1 MKAVS
6 PDILSAGRKLAK
18 FTVLNLVDFLAS
30 QKATAPEPKTLLL
43 VRLDAIGDYV
53 LFRNFLEI
61 IRNSHRYK
69 DYNITLCGN
78 RAWQDLAE
86 TLDGKFVNDF
96 IWIDKKK
103 FIRNLYYRYKVL
115 NNISRMGFEVAIQP
129 NLSREYYYGD
139 AIIRASGAQEKI
151 GSCGDLSNME
161 AWQKEISDKY
171 YTKLIPAESN
181 NVLEFLRNKEF
192 FEKLLGVKIDINKP
206 QIDMNYLNK
215 EKPAAGNY
223 AIIFPGARNERK
235 RWSTDRFAEIAD
247 YLSDKYGLKILIAGS
262 HLEKELSN
270 RIIYQAR
277 NTDINDL
284 TGKTSLSEIT
294 RLISRA
300 NLVVSNDTFAAHL
313 AIAVNT
319 KIVYLLTGDH
329 FGRFGP
335 YPKDTM
341 DQVYYIYPKEIMEK
355 LDSDFDYLTEKFKY
369 DSNLEVNSIKVE
381 DVKRLIDEAMKSQ

>member
-1 MKAVS
+1 MRTALEKPFVS
-6 PDILSAGRKLAK
+6 GKKFLKFILLQSI
-18 FTVLNLVDFLAS
+18 DFLS
-30 QKATAPEPKTLLL
+30 IKKPRLTKEKTLLL
-43 VRLDAIGDYV
+43 VRLDSIGDYV
-53 LFRNFLEI
+53 LFRNFIEI
-61 IRNSHRYK
+61 LRNSLKYK
-69 DYNITLCGN
+69 DYSITLCGN
-78 RAWQDLAE
+78 LAWQDLAE

-115 NNISRMGFEVAIQP
+115 NNISRMGFEAAIQP